1 MLRNAAASRLLAVA
15 AALITSGAVIA
26 TGALPTTA
34 AQAAPGARAT
44 GAMLV
49 ADAPAASDA
58 LTGSNSAPL
67 SSVGA
72 STGSGVVPVASA
84 HAAPLNVLTVCA
96 DPNNLPFS
104 NRARQGFEN
113 KIVEMLAR
121 DMGKSV
127 QYVWWAQRR
136 GYARNTL
143 GRERCEVWPGVAS
156 GIDRVKTTRPYYR
169 STYVFVT
176 RAEARIDDLSLDD
189 ARLRSLLVG
198 VQMIGNEA
206 MNTPPAHALA
216 RRGITLNVRG
226 YMLYGDYARPNPPAA
241 IMDAVA
247 HGDIDVG
254 LVWGPLAGFFASR
267 SAIPLRVQPVLPA
280 SDGPQWPMQYA
291 IAMGVRSDEP
301 QLLAQLNR
309 LLERQQPTIDALL
322 DAYRVPRS
330 APLSASSGAP
340 SS

>member
-1 MLRNAAASRLLAVA
+1 MTVRSAVRLLLMAGGVLTVTSAFLAAGAPAVPDARA
-15 AALITSGAVIA
+15 ATR
-26 TGALPTTA
+26 TTLSA
-34 AQAAPGARAT
+34 AMSAAPGTRT
-44 GAMLV
+44 SEGASSANSAL
-49 ADAPAASDA
+49 AAPA
-58 LTGSNSAPL
+58 
-67 SSVGA
+67 
-72 STGSGVVPVASA
+72 
-84 HAAPLNVLTVCA
+84 NVLTVCA

-121 DMGKSV
+121 DMRKKV

-143 GRERCEVWPGVAS
+143 GRERCDVWPGVAS

-176 RAEARIDDLSLDD
+176 RADARIDDLNLDD

-247 HGDIDVG
+247 RGDIDVG

-267 SAIPLRVQPVLPA
+267 SAVPLRVQPVLPA

-301 QLLAQLNR
+301 QLLAQLNQ
-309 LLERQQPTIDALL
+309 LLERQQGTIDALL

-330 APLSASSGAP
+330 MPLSAASSAP